1 MFRSGLPAHDS
12 PPRSPQ
18 IAPMPTDSSPR
29 HCPEKSEAYE
39 EFLGLFSRS
48 QSRVQAY
55 IRSLVPDA
63 AHADDVFQATSLVLW
78 RSFDTF
84 DKGKDFLPWALGVAR
99 HQVLMFW
106 RTKRR
111 DRHVFSETLIATLA
125 DDAVGRAEMA
135 TDRQRALDACVEGL
149 PPRQR
154 DLIRMFYGENKS
166 ADTIAASWDRTV
178 HAVYKALKVMRKSLL
193 ECVERRL
200 AAEGLAPEP
209 SP

>member
-1 MFRSGLPAHDS
+1 MTPDPATRRPAD
-12 PPRSPQ
+12 R
-18 IAPMPTDSSPR
+18 TDD
-29 HCPEKSEAYE
+29 YE
-39 EFLGLFSRS
+39 EFLGLFSRN

-78 RSFDTF
+78 RSFATF
-84 DKGKDFLPWALGVAR
+84 DRDKDFLPWAFGVAR

-111 DRHVFSETLIATLA
+111 DRHVFSEALITTLA
-125 DDAVGRAEMA
+125 DDALGRADFA
-135 TDRQRALDACVEGL
+135 ADRQRALDACVESL

-154 DLIRMFYGENKS
+154 DLIRMFYGENQS

-200 AAEGLAPEP
+200 ATEGLLPE
-209 SP
+209 

>member
-1 MFRSGLPAHDS
+1 MQPDPATRHPGD
-12 PPRSPQ
+12 R
-18 IAPMPTDSSPR
+18 TDS
-29 HCPEKSEAYE
+29 YE
-39 EFLGLFSRS
+39 EFLGLFSRN

-63 AHADDVFQATSLVLW
+63 ASADDVFQATSLVLW
-78 RSFDTF
+78 RSFETF
-84 DKGKDFLPWALGVAR
+84 DRDREFLPWALGVAR

-111 DRHVFSETLIATLA
+111 DRHVFSESLLTTLA
-125 DDAVGRAEMA
+125 DEAVGRADA
-135 TDRQRALDACVEGL
+135 ASHRQRALDACVEGL

-154 DLIRMFYGENKS
+154 DLIRMFYGENLS

-200 AAEGLAPEP
+200 AAEGLAQE
-209 SP
+209 

>member
-1 MFRSGLPAHDS
+1 MPPDPATRRSGDS
-12 PPRSPQ
+12 
-18 IAPMPTDSSPR
+18 TDS
-29 HCPEKSEAYE
+29 YE
-39 EFLGLFSRS
+39 EFLGLFSRN
-48 QSRVQAY
+48 QARVQAY

-63 AHADDVFQATSLVLW
+63 AHSDDVFQATSLVLW
-78 RSFDTF
+78 RSFETF
-84 DKGKDFLPWALGVAR
+84 DRGKEFLPWALGVAR

-111 DRHVFSETLIATLA
+111 DRHVFSESLIATLA
-125 DDAVGRAEMA
+125 EESLGRVATI
-135 TDRQRALDACVEGL
+135 TDRQRALDACVESL
-149 PPRQR
+149 PPRQQ

-166 ADTIAASWDRTV
+166 ADAIAASWDRTV

>member
-1 MFRSGLPAHDS
+1 MPPDRSTRRPAD
-12 PPRSPQ
+12 RK
-18 IAPMPTDSSPR
+18 DD
-29 HCPEKSEAYE
+29 YE
-39 EFLGLFSRS
+39 EFLGLFARS

-63 AHADDVFQATSLVLW
+63 ADSDDVFQATSLVLW
-78 RSFDTF
+78 RSFETF
-84 DKGKDFLPWALGVAR
+84 DKDKEFLPWALGVAR

-111 DRHVFSETLIATLA
+111 DRHVFSEALIATLA
-125 DDAVGRAEMA
+125 DDALGHAA
-135 TDRQRALDACVEGL
+135 TTTDRQRALDACVESL
-149 PPRQR
+149 PLRQR

-200 AAEGLAPEP
+200 AADGLAPEP

>member
-1 MFRSGLPAHDS
+1 MPPDRSTRRRAD
-12 PPRSPQ
+12 R
-18 IAPMPTDSSPR
+18 TD
-29 HCPEKSEAYE
+29 AYE

-63 AHADDVFQATSLVLW
+63 THADDVFQATSLVLW
-78 RSFDTF
+78 RSFATF
-84 DKGKDFLPWALGVAR
+84 DQGKDFLPWALGVAR

-111 DRHVFSETLIATLA
+111 DRHVFSESLLATLA
-125 DDAVGRAEMA
+125 DDAMGREDRAS
-135 TDRQRALDACVEGL
+135 DRQRALDACVEGL

-200 AAEGLAPEP
+200 AAEGLVPE
-209 SP
+209 

>member
-1 MFRSGLPAHDS
+1 MEERVSMHPDPATHRDTE
-12 PPRSPQ
+12 Q
-18 IAPMPTDSSPR
+18 AD
-29 HCPEKSEAYE
+29 AYE
-39 EFLGLFSRS
+39 EFLALFYRN

-78 RSFDTF
+78 RSFETF
-84 DKGKDFLPWALGVAR
+84 DKTRDFLPWALGVAR

-111 DRHVFSETLIATLA
+111 DRHVFSEALITTLA
-125 DDAVGRAEMA
+125 DDALGRAA
-135 TDRQRALDACVEGL
+135 TTTDRQRALDACVEGL

-154 DLIRMFYGENKS
+154 DLVRMFYGENKS

-200 AAEGLAPEP
+200 VTEGLLPE
-209 SP
+209 

>member
-1 MFRSGLPAHDS
+1 MTPDPATRRSGD
-12 PPRSPQ
+12 R
-18 IAPMPTDSSPR
+18 TD
-29 HCPEKSEAYE
+29 AYE

-78 RSFDTF
+78 RSFATF
-84 DKGKDFLPWALGVAR
+84 DTSKDFLPWALGVAR

-111 DRHVFSETLIATLA
+111 DRHVFSEALIATLA
-125 DDAVGRAEMA
+125 DDALGRAAMA

-154 DLIRMFYGENKS
+154 ELIRMFYGENQS

-200 AAEGLAPEP
+200 ATEGLVPE
-209 SP
+209 

>member
-1 MFRSGLPAHDS
+1 MPPDRSTRRPAD
-12 PPRSPQ
+12 R
-18 IAPMPTDSSPR
+18 TDD
-29 HCPEKSEAYE
+29 YE
-39 EFLGLFSRS
+39 EFLGLFSRN

-55 IRSLVPDA
+55 IRSL
-63 AHADDVFQATSLVLW
+63 VFQATSLVLW
-78 RSFDTF
+78 RSFETF
-84 DKGKDFLPWALGVAR
+84 DKSKDFLPWAFGVAR

-125 DDAVGRAEMA
+125 DDALGRADFA
-135 TDRQRALDACVEGL
+135 ADRQRALDACVEGL

-154 DLIRMFYGENKS
+154 DLIRMFYGENQS

-200 AAEGLAPEP
+200 ATEGLLPE
-209 SP
+209 

>member
-1 MFRSGLPAHDS
+1 
-12 PPRSPQ
+12 
-18 IAPMPTDSSPR
+18 
-29 HCPEKSEAYE
+29 
-39 EFLGLFSRS
+39 
-48 QSRVQAY
+48 
-55 IRSLVPDA
+55 
-63 AHADDVFQATSLVLW
+63 
-78 RSFDTF
+78 
-84 DKGKDFLPWALGVAR
+84 
-99 HQVLMFW
+99 MFW

-111 DRHVFSETLIATLA
+111 DRHVFSESLIATLA
-125 DDAVGRAEMA
+125 EDALGRDSTT

-154 DLIRMFYGENKS
+154 DLVRMFYGENKS

-178 HAVYKALKVMRKSLL
+178 HAVYKALKVMRKNLL

>member
-1 MFRSGLPAHDS
+1 MAPDRAIRSTAD
-12 PPRSPQ
+12 RK
-18 IAPMPTDSSPR
+18 DD
-29 HCPEKSEAYE
+29 YE
-39 EFLGLFSRS
+39 EFLGLFSLS
-48 QSRVQAY
+48 QARVQAY

-78 RSFDTF
+78 RNFGTF
-84 DKGKDFLPWALGVAR
+84 DRRKDFLPWALGVAR

-111 DRHVFSETLIATLA
+111 DRHVFSDSLITTLA
-125 DDAVGRAEMA
+125 DDSLGRAAAA
-135 TDRQRALDACVEGL
+135 TDRQRALDACVESL

-154 DLIRMFYGENKS
+154 DLVRMFYGENKS
-166 ADTIAASWDRTV
+166 ADAIAASWDRTV

>member
-1 MFRSGLPAHDS
+1 MPPA
-12 PPRSPQ
+12 PAPRRPGDR
-18 IAPMPTDSSPR
+18 TDS
-29 HCPEKSEAYE
+29 YE
-39 EFLGLFSRS
+39 EFLGLFSRN

-63 AHADDVFQATSLVLW
+63 ASADDVFQATSLVLW
-78 RSFDTF
+78 RSFATYDR
-84 DKGKDFLPWALGVAR
+84 DREFLPWALGVAR

-111 DRHVFSETLIATLA
+111 DRHVFSESLIAMLA
-125 DDAVGRAEMA
+125 DEARGRAEMA
-135 TDRQRALDACVEGL
+135 TDRQRALDACVESL

-166 ADTIAASWDRTV
+166 ANAIAASWDRTV
-178 HAVYKALKVMRKSLL
+178 HAVYKALKVMRKGLL

-209 SP
+209 LP

>member
-1 MFRSGLPAHDS
+1 MPPDRSTHRPAD
-12 PPRSPQ
+12 R
-18 IAPMPTDSSPR
+18 TD
-29 HCPEKSEAYE
+29 AYE
-39 EFLGLFSRS
+39 EFLRLFSRN

-78 RSFDTF
+78 RSFEAF
-84 DKGKDFLPWALGVAR
+84 DKSKDFLPWALGVAR

-111 DRHVFSETLIATLA
+111 DRHVFSETLIKSLA
-125 DDAVGRAEMA
+125 DDALGRADFA
-135 TDRQRALDACVEGL
+135 ADRQRALDACVEGL

-154 DLIRMFYGENKS
+154 DLIRMFYGENQS

-200 AAEGLAPEP
+200 ATEGLLPE
-209 SP
+209 

>member
-1 MFRSGLPAHDS
+1 MPPDRPTRHPAD
-12 PPRSPQ
+12 R
-18 IAPMPTDSSPR
+18 TDS
-29 HCPEKSEAYE
+29 YE
-39 EFLGLFSRS
+39 EFLGLFSRN

-78 RSFDTF
+78 RSFETF

-111 DRHVFSETLIATLA
+111 DRHVFSETLIKSLA
-125 DDAVGRAEMA
+125 DDALGRADFA
-135 TDRQRALDACVEGL
+135 ADRQRALDACVEGL

-154 DLIRMFYGENKS
+154 DLIQMFYGENQS

-200 AAEGLAPEP
+200 ATEGLLPE
-209 SP
+209 

>member
-1 MFRSGLPAHDS
+1 MPPDRPTRHPAD
-12 PPRSPQ
+12 R
-18 IAPMPTDSSPR
+18 TDS
-29 HCPEKSEAYE
+29 YE
-39 EFLGLFSRS
+39 EFLGLFSRN

-78 RSFDTF
+78 RSFETF
-84 DKGKDFLPWALGVAR
+84 DRDKDFLPWALGVAR

-111 DRHVFSETLIATLA
+111 DRHVFSEALITTLA
-125 DDAVGRAEMA
+125 DDALGRAETA

-200 AAEGLAPEP
+200 ATEGLVPE
-209 SP
+209 

>member
-1 MFRSGLPAHDS
+1 MYPDPATRRPAD
-12 PPRSPQ
+12 R
-18 IAPMPTDSSPR
+18 TD
-29 HCPEKSEAYE
+29 AYE

-84 DKGKDFLPWALGVAR
+84 DRGKDFLPWALGVAR

-106 RTKRR
+106 RMKRR
-111 DRHVFSETLIATLA
+111 DRHVFSDGLLTTLA
-125 DDAVGRAEMA
+125 DDALGRAA
-135 TDRQRALDACVEGL
+135 TLTDRQRVLDACVENL

-154 DLIRMFYGENKS
+154 DLVRMFYGENKS
-166 ADTIAASWDRTV
+166 AGTIAASWDRTV

-200 AAEGLAPEP
+200 AAEGIAPEP

>member
-1 MFRSGLPAHDS
+1 MPPDRSTRRPGD
-12 PPRSPQ
+12 R
-18 IAPMPTDSSPR
+18 TD
-29 HCPEKSEAYE
+29 AYE
-39 EFLGLFSRS
+39 EFLMLFSRN

-78 RSFDTF
+78 RSFATF
-84 DKGKDFLPWALGVAR
+84 DRDKDFLPWAFGVAR

-125 DDAVGRAEMA
+125 DDALGLAEMA
-135 TDRQRALDACVEGL
+135 TDRQQALDACVEGL

-154 DLIRMFYGENKS
+154 DLIRMFYGENQS
-166 ADTIAASWDRTV
+166 ADTIAATWDRTV

-200 AAEGLAPEP
+200 ATEGLLPE
-209 SP
+209 

>member
-1 MFRSGLPAHDS
+1 MPPDPTHRRPAD
-12 PPRSPQ
+12 R
-18 IAPMPTDSSPR
+18 TD
-29 HCPEKSEAYE
+29 AYE

-63 AHADDVFQATSLVLW
+63 THADDVFQATSLVLW

-84 DKGKDFLPWALGVAR
+84 DREKDFLPWALGVAR

-111 DRHVFSETLIATLA
+111 DRHVFSESLLATLA
-125 DDAVGRAEMA
+125 DDALDSEERA

-154 DLIRMFYGENKS
+154 ELIRMFYGENKS

-193 ECVERRL
+193 ECVERRR
-200 AAEGLAPEP
+200 AAEGLVPE
-209 SP
+209 